1 MPADKA
7 GNNIIFACKYY
18 YIHTLME
25 ELGSNSGSSSSS
37 TYENQDVTADE
48 IIRTHTTILE
58 NVFHVTLQQKDKHLP
73 QLYWIPKL
81 HKTPY
86 KARFIAGSSSCT
98 TTKRIY
104 KLITECL
111 KLVKSHCTSHCKTFL
126 ERTGFNCMWIINNS
140 MDVIRWRK
148 SNFRLIMRLLGIF
161 LHFIQAFHMPN
172 LNINWV
178 STP

>member
-1 MPADKA
+1 
-7 GNNIIFACKYY
+7 
-18 YIHTLME
+18 ME

-98 TTKRIY
+98 TTKIS
-104 KLITECL
+104 KLIAECL
-111 KLVKSHCTSHCKTFL
+111 KLVRSHCIS
-126 ERTGFNCMWIINNS
+126 
-140 MDVIRWRK
+140 
-148 SNFRLIMRLLGIF
+148 
-161 LHFIQAFHMPN
+161 
-172 LNINWV
+172 
-178 STP
+178 